1 MRTLIKNIKEL
12 VQVERQPKLRV
23 CGKDMAQMETIKNA
37 YLIIEDDKFAA
48 FGPMSE
54 LKEQRYGTHGAAL
67 LLRLAHAHRLCQL
80 ARA

>member
-12 VQVERQPKLRV
+12 VQVERQPRLRV

-54 LKEQRYGTHGAAL
+54 LKELFSFGDAMFITDLEHK
-67 LLRLAHAHRLCQL
+67 
-80 ARA
+80 

>member
-12 VQVERQPKLRV
+12 VHVEHRPKLRV

-54 LKEQRYGTHGAAL
+54 LGAAL
-67 LLRLAHAHRLCQL
+67 LLRLPHAHRLCQL
-80 ARA
+80 A